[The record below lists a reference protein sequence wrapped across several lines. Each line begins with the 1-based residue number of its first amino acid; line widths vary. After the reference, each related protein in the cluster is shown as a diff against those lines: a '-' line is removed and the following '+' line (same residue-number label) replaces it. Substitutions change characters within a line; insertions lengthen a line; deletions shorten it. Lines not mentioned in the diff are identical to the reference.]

1 MTQAFPPSASGPKTA
16 APRSDP
22 AGTNGGTTVDVLECL
37 GEAESRLQELTA
49 ELTVADL
56 TRATPCALWDVR
68 ALVSHTIGAMDM
80 YSSFADA
87 APAPDFETV
96 MAGGDLLGAA
106 PHEAVVASCT
116 RSRRAWSEPGVLER
130 ELRTYWG
137 PWTGERV
144 ASTSALSTIVHGWDL
159 AVALG
164 KRVDLP
170 ANLLELSWRVANEL
184 APVLREAGVMEEPV
198 DVGDEATPTERL
210 VAFLGRDPSQAP

>member
-1 MTQAFPPSASGPKTA
+1 MTQAFPPSTTEPET

-22 AGTNGGTTVDVLECL
+22 AGTSRAPTVDVLECL
-37 GEAESRLQELTA
+37 REAESRLQELTA

-56 TRATPCALWDVR
+56 TRPTPCALWDVR

-87 APAPDFETV
+87 AAAPDFETL

-130 ELRTYWG
+130 ELQTYWG

-159 AVALG
+159 AVAVG
-164 KRVDLP
+164 KRVELP
-170 ANLLELSWRVANEL
+170 ANLLELSWEVANEL
-184 APVLREAGVMEEPV
+184 APVLREAGVMDAPV
-198 DVGDEATPTERL
+198 VVGDEATPTQRL
-210 VAFLGRDPSQAP
+210 LAFLGRDPSQAP